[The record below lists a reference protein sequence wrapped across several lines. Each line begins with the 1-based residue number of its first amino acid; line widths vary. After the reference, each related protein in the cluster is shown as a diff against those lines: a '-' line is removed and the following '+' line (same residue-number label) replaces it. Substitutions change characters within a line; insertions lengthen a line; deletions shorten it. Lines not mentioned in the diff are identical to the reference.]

1 MRDGAVQAEGPTW
14 ADTTGTRVR
23 EKAGGSISPEVT
35 VLWRGSG
42 VTPRHQPSE
51 RDEFEDQKLV
61 FNSSGSFL
69 FLPASY
75 LLVPLPSCQRWA
87 KIQNTQEYLSIRSI
101 SFYVLFNWKS
111 GLSNILLW
119 WTISGSRIPTVALH
133 HPISLFINSYSLGSY
148 GYLWQSDENLGPLPQ
163 KKALTQKIQEPHI

>member
-1 MRDGAVQAEGPTW
+1 M
-14 ADTTGTRVR
+14 
-23 EKAGGSISPEVT
+23 
-35 VLWRGSG
+35 
-42 VTPRHQPSE
+42 TPRHQPSE

-75 LLVPLPSCQRWA
+75 LLVPLPSCQRRA

-111 GLSNILLW
+111 GLSNILL
-119 WTISGSRIPTVALH
+119 
-133 HPISLFINSYSLGSY
+133 
-148 GYLWQSDENLGPLPQ
+148 
-163 KKALTQKIQEPHI
+163 